1 MGDDCKAKMQKV
13 DISCEKYGGEWG
25 VFRNFMYTCGVNFTT
40 GLVLTY
46 DNMPTLM
53 APLTIAEDGKVG
65 IGELSE
71 CEE

>member
-1 MGDDCKAKMQKV
+1 
-13 DISCEKYGGEWG
+13 
-25 VFRNFMYTCGVNFTT
+25 MYICDVNFTT

-46 DNMPTLM
+46 DDMPTLM

>member
-1 MGDDCKAKMQKV
+1 MR
-13 DISCEKYGGEWG
+13 
-25 VFRNFMYTCGVNFTT
+25 FRNFMYICGVNFTT

-46 DNMPTLM
+46 DDMPTLM